1 MKTTWQHWD
10 VRYLAVFASLLLSG
24 FSTLNASLP
33 NDDAYTYLRA
43 AQIFLDD
50 GVSAAISHYTWA
62 GYPILIGVA
71 SMSGLSLLE
80 AAYALNAVFFS
91 VLVFSYIS
99 IVQRIDKARLMAQ
112 LGAATVLAYPELN
125 EYRDMI
131 IRDIGYWSLS
141 LFAIWRFI
149 LFSSS
154 RKFSELAAFVVSM
167 VAAALFRAE
176 ALVYLIAIPFVLLL
190 DTKFTASQN
199 RLDVLKALGF
209 TATLLGLGFL
219 IALMA
224 GINIPVM
231 LMKVIAVYEPFLTE
245 FFAPSEAML
254 AAQAKTIFGELAQ
267 LISADYLYTA
277 VLLSLPAVLFATL
290 FHTVGGPYFWLL
302 FVGAIKGMLRWDVEQ
317 IRPLIFV
324 ALVNLLITLGFLY
337 LTRFL
342 TGRYAMMLGIMVSMV
357 VPILLKYILTSLRAS
372 KETLTIRILFALFFS
387 YCMVDAY
394 VSFGRSKGWLLDS
407 AAFAETRTSE
417 EALILTNNHTIAYF
431 SKRIPEYDQVSRELS
446 LSDILNMAPGTLIV
460 LELTPEIR
468 QLVSQKTVQAQLKL
482 LAAFPDSADPQ
493 AAIYERKLSPDLIP

>member
-99 IVQRIDKARLMAQ
+99 IVQRIDKARLVAQ

-149 LFSSS
+149 IFSNT
-154 RKFSELAAFVVSM
+154 RNFSELVAFVFSM
-167 VAAALFRAE
+167 IAAALFRAE
-176 ALVYLIAIPFVLLL
+176 ALFYLLTIPLVLLL

-199 RLDVLKALGF
+199 RLDVWKALGF
-209 TATLLGLGFL
+209 SATLLGLGFL
-219 IALMA
+219 IALIA

-231 LMKVIAVYEPFLTE
+231 LMKLVAVYKPFLTE
-245 FFAPSEAML
+245 FFAPSEAIL

-267 LISADYLYTA
+267 LISPDYIYAA
-277 VLLSLPAVLFATL
+277 VLLGLPAVLFATL
-290 FHTVGGPYFWLL
+290 FYTVGGPYFWLL
-302 FVGAIKGMLRWDVEQ
+302 SFGALKGMLRWNVER
-317 IRPLIFV
+317 IRPLIIV
-324 ALVNLLITLGFLY
+324 ALLNLLITLGFLY

-342 TGRYAMMLGIMVSMV
+342 TGRYAMMLGIMVSMM
-357 VPILLKYILTSLRAS
+357 VPILLKYFLTSLRAS
-372 KETLTIRILFALFFS
+372 RGTLAVRILFILFFS

-394 VSFGRSKGWLLDS
+394 VSFGRSKGWLVDS
-407 AAFAETRTSE
+407 AIFAKTRTSE
-417 EALILTNNHTIAYF
+417 DALILTNNHTIAYL
-431 SKRIPEYDQVSRELS
+431 SKRVPEYDQVLREIR
-446 LSDILNMAPGTLIV
+446 LSDVLSMPPGALVV
-460 LELTPEIR
+460 LEIIPETR
-468 QLVSQKTVQAQLKL
+468 QLVTQETFQAQLKL
-482 LAAFPDSADPQ
+482 LATFPDSADPR
-493 AAIYERKLSPDLIP
+493 AAIYERKSFPD